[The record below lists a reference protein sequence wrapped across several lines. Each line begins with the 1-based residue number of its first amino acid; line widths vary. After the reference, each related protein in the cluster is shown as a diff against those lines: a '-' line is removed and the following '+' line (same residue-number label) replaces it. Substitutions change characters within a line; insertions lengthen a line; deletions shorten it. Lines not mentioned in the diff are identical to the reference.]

1 VAGALAG
8 KITHGCS
15 GATDRPS
22 YGILHPRWLI
32 VRPPGKALRHG
43 MICARS
49 EQGGGRDMSETGEVR
64 PEVVEA
70 IVGVLR
76 GGDPADLPPGATA
89 AEKAAAKDSYLS
101 EFLAER
107 GKRDRQSQAWELLLT
122 RSYDEPPTWRQ
133 IFDDL
138 SPEVHAQ
145 LGDLYDALPAGAQE
159 EYARR
164 FGVPSAV

>member
-1 VAGALAG
+1 
-8 KITHGCS
+8 
-15 GATDRPS
+15 
-22 YGILHPRWLI
+22 
-32 VRPPGKALRHG
+32 
-43 MICARS
+43 
-49 EQGGGRDMSETGEVR
+49 MSESDEVR

-76 GGDPADLPPGATA
+76 GGDPEDLPSGATA

-138 SPEVHAQ
+138 SPDVHAE
-145 LGDLYDALPAGAQE
+145 LGELYDALPAGAQE

-164 FGVPSAV
+164 FGIPSAV

>member
-1 VAGALAG
+1 
-8 KITHGCS
+8 
-15 GATDRPS
+15 
-22 YGILHPRWLI
+22 
-32 VRPPGKALRHG
+32 
-43 MICARS
+43 
-49 EQGGGRDMSETGEVR
+49 MSESGSGSGEVR

-70 IVGVLR
+70 IVGVLK
-76 GGDPADLPPGATA
+76 GGDPAELPPGATA
-89 AEKAAAKDSYLS
+89 AEKAAAKDTYLS

-107 GKRDRQSQAWELLLT
+107 GKRDRQSHAWELLLT
-122 RSYDEPPTWRQ
+122 RSYDEAPTWKQ

-164 FGVPSAV
+164 FGIPSAV

>member
-1 VAGALAG
+1 
-8 KITHGCS
+8 
-15 GATDRPS
+15 
-22 YGILHPRWLI
+22 
-32 VRPPGKALRHG
+32 
-43 MICARS
+43 
-49 EQGGGRDMSETGEVR
+49 MSESGKVR

-70 IVGVLR
+70 IVAVLR
-76 GGDPADLPPGATA
+76 GADPAELPPGATA

-122 RSYDEPPTWRQ
+122 RSYDEAPSWKQ

-138 SPEVHAQ
+138 DPEVHSE
-145 LGDLYDALPAGAQE
+145 LETLYDALPAGAQE

>member
-1 VAGALAG
+1 
-8 KITHGCS
+8 
-15 GATDRPS
+15 
-22 YGILHPRWLI
+22 
-32 VRPPGKALRHG
+32 
-43 MICARS
+43 MIGTRG
-49 EQGGGRDMSETGEVR
+49 ELGGGKDMSESGEVR

-159 EYARR
+159 EYTRR

>member
-1 VAGALAG
+1 
-8 KITHGCS
+8 
-15 GATDRPS
+15 
-22 YGILHPRWLI
+22 
-32 VRPPGKALRHG
+32 
-43 MICARS
+43 MIGTRG
-49 EQGGGRDMSETGEVR
+49 ELGGGRDMSESGEVR

-159 EYARR
+159 EYTRR